1 MPLTYWILTWGVPYR
16 KWYLNAFNECSHSL
30 LTYYKGA
37 DFAAW
42 QKITVGSNN
51 NALLYNPYF
60 YSENE
65 PQSAGRYWHFDG
77 SGNIVLW

>member
-1 MPLTYWILTWGVPYR
+1 MVIGAGVR
-16 KWYLNAFNECSHSL
+16 EIGLNAFNECSHSL
-30 LTYYKGA
+30 LTYFKGA

-42 QKITVGSNN
+42 NAIEQGSNN
-51 NALLYNPYF
+51 NALLYNLYY